1 MSRPSSSSG
10 YALYTLSL
18 LTTLN
23 LLDYVDRYI
32 IASVGS
38 LIRRDFT
45 ISDSQFGLFG
55 TLFFLVRWWLQT
67 DPLRPTRVSL
77 WALACTIVAAGIV
90 AEAWHFPQPWL
101 PMFAGTVSV
110 AVQLASPWIA
120 HRERFRR
127 KAV

>member
-1 MSRPSSSSG
+1 MSRPSKSSG

-55 TLFFLVRWWLQT
+55 TLFFVVYVVT
-67 DPLRPTRVSL
+67 APLFGYLGDRYP
-77 WALACTIVAAGIV
+77 
-90 AEAWHFPQPWL
+90 
-101 PMFAGTVSV
+101 
-110 AVQLASPWIA
+110 
-120 HRERFRR
+120 
-127 KAV
+127 